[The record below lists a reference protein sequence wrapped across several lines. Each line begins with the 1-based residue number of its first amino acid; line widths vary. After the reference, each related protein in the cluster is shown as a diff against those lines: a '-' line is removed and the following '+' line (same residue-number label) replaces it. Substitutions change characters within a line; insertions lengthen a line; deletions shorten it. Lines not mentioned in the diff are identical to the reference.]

1 MYHKNMTLAI
11 AAIVAAV
18 AITAVGFAIPQ
29 QALAYGHH
37 HNNSNSIKVSQDIT
51 QVNACSNFT
60 ACENFAS
67 NDADIHR

>member
-18 AITAVGFAIPQ
+18 AITAVEFAIPQ

-51 QVNACSNFT
+51 QLNQCTNSSLCVNT
-60 ACENFAS
+60 ADNS
-67 NDADIHR
+67 ADIDR